1 MQQNVHNVLQA
12 RQSPSPHMEQGVSIA
27 YLALV
32 ASPTVFFVPL
42 ALTALLDATRSVH
55 TVLQAIKLAPS
66 TAVSIARLASLK
78 QRQEPLN
85 VTFVG
90 QVSGAMVQLGHVHF
104 VTQASFHQIQDP
116 ATVQIVQKANGVMSK
131 VHQSVHCVLQARFN
145 QIKDPRAVRIV
156 RKALGA
162 MLEVHRNV
170 HFVLQARSA
179 LSSRPQTRAV
189 A

>member
-1 MQQNVHNVLQA
+1 VQFVLQA
-12 RQSPSPHMEQGVSIA
+12 NLHRI
-27 YLALV
+27 
-32 ASPTVFFVPL
+32 
-42 ALTALLDATRSVH
+42 
-55 TVLQAIKLAPS
+55 
-66 TAVSIARLASLK
+66 
-78 QRQEPLN
+78 N
-85 VTFVG
+85 
-90 QVSGAMVQLGHVHF
+90 
-104 VTQASFHQIQDP
+104 DP
-116 ATVQIVQKANGVMSK
+116 EAVQIVQKANGVMSK
-131 VHQSVHCVLQARFN
+131 VHQSVHCILQARFN